1 MQRQSQYESSSRALQ
16 ITPGERQALQLL
28 ANGHTT
34 RDVAVS
40 LGIAPFEIDALLTNL
55 FEAMG
60 AATQAEA
67 IAVAHRRGLLT

>member
-1 MQRQSQYESSSRALQ
+1 
-16 ITPGERQALQLL
+16 LL
-28 ANGHTT
+28 ANGYTT
-34 RDVAVS
+34 RDVAFS
-40 LGIAPFEIDALLTNL
+40 LGIAPFEIDALLTSL